1 MEHTSAVKHVK
12 HQAAPRIHRIV
23 GQVMGIERMIEEEK
37 SCPDILTQISAIRA
51 SLLSL
56 STMLLENHINHCV
69 KEDIAKGEFEKI
81 EELNTL
87 LTRLLK

>member
-1 MEHTSAVKHVK
+1 MEHTSAVKHIK
-12 HQAAPRIHRIV
+12 HLAKPRIHRIV
-23 GQVMGIERMIEEEK
+23 GQVQGIERMIEEEK

-69 KEDIAKGEFEKI
+69 REDISKGEFEKI
-81 EELNTL
+81 AELNTL

>member
-1 MEHTSAVKHVK
+1 MKDESAVKYIK
-12 HQAAPRIHRIV
+12 HLVGPRIKKIA
-23 GQVMGIERMIEEEK
+23 GQVHGIERMINEEK

-56 STMLLENHINHCV
+56 STLLLENHINHCV
-69 KEDIAKGEFEKI
+69 RKDIALGEFERI

-87 LTRLLK
+87 LSRLIK

>member
-1 MEHTSAVKHVK
+1 MEHTSAVSHIKPVLK
-12 HQAAPRIHRIV
+12 PRIHRIV
-23 GQVMGIERMIEEEK
+23 GQVQGIERMIEDEK

-56 STMLLENHINHCV
+56 STLLLENHINHCV
-69 KEDIAKGEFEKI
+69 REDVAAGQFEKI

>member
-12 HQAAPRIHRIV
+12 HLAAPRIHRIV